1 MRLTKNEHQQNLANH
16 SPKGPIE
23 AVRNIFQCH
32 AVRVCSTGGVG
43 VGWGWGWGGGGG
55 GGLQYGWRAGRE
67 EEGEEEE
74 EEEEEIDGNVK
85 RSEQPVLF
93 GWGRKWRL

>member
-32 AVRVCSTGGVG
+32 AVRVCSTGWRGGGVG
-43 VGWGWGWGGGGG
+43 EGG